1 MVLLLVEVFGGL
13 ISDIKKKVLQIMK
26 KKVNVHCNIVIYS
39 NINLEK
45 GLKYS
50 LCLENCLVTFTSQ
63 SYCRL
68 LKENNVFKS

>member
-26 KKVNVHCNIVIYS
+26 EKVNVHCNIVIYS
-39 NINLEK
+39 NIKLEK

-50 LCLENCLVTFTSQ
+50 FCLENCLVIFTCQ
-63 SYCRL
+63 SNCL

>member
-26 KKVNVHCNIVIYS
+26 EKVNVHCNIVIYS

-50 LCLENCLVTFTSQ
+50 LCLEKLL
-63 SYCRL
+63 SYFHISVILSSIERKQCI
-68 LKENNVFKS
+68 